1 MDYAVNS
8 LRIESLTPEKAADY
22 LKCNYTHN
30 RKMRRHHV
38 EYLLNEMKA
47 GRFMPTAEV
56 HLMYRNG
63 EPVLVNGQHTCAAI
77 VEFGKPVTVTVRK
90 TIAREAGQIAMTYAF
105 GHDTGLHRTF
115 NDAMGAYNIAEQTGL
130 TSDQVNAL
138 STALRHILADFT
150 GESDRKRND
159 AKKSPA
165 ELVEY
170 IYAWSIDMRL
180 LLSITANVDK
190 KMSRLLQKRGI
201 LSIALPTLYYQK
213 GRAIEFWQ
221 GIARPDGLQYVDPR
235 MTARKYIES
244 SRGTSYFMGVT
255 PAKLSRQIAACW
267 NSFYRGETL
276 SSARVADELS
286 IIKLLGTPYNGNQ
299 PKGFLSIRN
308 ETFVQKTD
316 ASPVENAAAAC

>member
-90 TIAREAGQIAMTYAF
+90 TIARELGQIAMTYAF
-105 GHDTGLHRTF
+105 GHDTGLRRTF

-159 AKKSPA
+159 VKKSPA

-180 LLSITANVDK
+180 LLSITANVNALAV
-190 KMSRLLQKRGI
+190 MNRCGYVTACGAAWNASATPSAAIASARTSSTFSRL
-201 LSIALPTLYYQK
+201 
-213 GRAIEFWQ
+213 
-221 GIARPDGLQYVDPR
+221 
-235 MTARKYIES
+235 
-244 SRGTSYFMGVT
+244 
-255 PAKLSRQIAACW
+255 
-267 NSFYRGETL
+267 GECIV
-276 SSARVADELS
+276 R
-286 IIKLLGTPYNGNQ
+286 
-299 PKGFLSIRN
+299 
-308 ETFVQKTD
+308 
-316 ASPVENAAAAC
+316 CH